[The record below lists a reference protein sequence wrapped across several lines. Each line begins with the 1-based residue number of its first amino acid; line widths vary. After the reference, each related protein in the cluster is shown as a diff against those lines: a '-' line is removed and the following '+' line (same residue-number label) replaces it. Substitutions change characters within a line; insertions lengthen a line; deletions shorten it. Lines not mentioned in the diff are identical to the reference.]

1 MKTYAGHYSQDEIAK
16 RLFAIED
23 ELTQYWKD
31 NSYAVTDEEIQLD
44 FRQRIEAASFGR
56 NTVRFSAAGLPM
68 ILVKFEPNEK
78 ALLSYL
84 YGDSTAGIHPA
95 FVIDGVVKTWYFA
108 KYLAG
113 RVGSTNY
120 AVSLRGLDPANTI
133 THDASITLVKNRS
146 DGAHMAT
153 TAEWGYISLLAM
165 RNAFQ
170 SRGNTHYGRHHVQT
184 DEYGVGVISSGDRY
198 GRTLTGSGPY
208 AWSHDGT
215 PFGVFDLVGNVW
227 KWAAGMRI
235 VDGEIQ
241 VFANNN
247 AAGTLSTLAA
257 HAVASADWKAIDI
270 NGNLVTPEADLD
282 PWADATPYMTGNVV
296 MNDGVRYKA
305 TGDHTSATATEPG
318 TGVDWETVWV
328 REGTLHYRYTG
339 SALIL
344 SDYAGGL
351 DPSTSRTATFSSMT
365 SDITPPDIVKQ
376 LGLYPKTSA
385 GPLGTVYAR
394 DAERMPFRG
403 GCWDSTSGA
412 GLGALGVYNVRG
424 NSHGSIG
431 LALAYQE

>member
-1 MKTYAGHYSQDEIAK
+1 MKTYAGQYSQDEIAK

-23 ELTQYWKD
+23 ELTKFWKD
-31 NSYAVTDEEIQLD
+31 NSFAVTDPEIQLD

-68 ILVKFEPNEK
+68 VLVKFEPNEK

-95 FVIDGVVKTWYFA
+95 FVIDGTVKTWYFA

-133 THDASITLVKNRS
+133 THDASITLVKARS

-184 DEYGVGVISSGDRY
+184 DEYGVGVISNGDRY

-215 PFGVFDLVGNVW
+215 PFGVFDLVGNVS
-227 KWAAGMRI
+227 KWTAGMRI
-235 VDGEIQ
+235 VNGEIQ
-241 VFANNN
+241 IFANNN
-247 AAGTLSTLAA
+247 AAGSLSTLAA
-257 HAVASADWKAIDI
+257 HAVASADWKAITVA
-270 NGNLVTPEADLD
+270 GALVTPEASTD
-282 PWADATPYMTGNVV
+282 PWADSTPYTEGNAV
-296 MNDGVRYKA
+296 MSGGVRYKA
-305 TGDHTSATATEPG
+305 LSGHTSASTTEPG
-318 TGVDWETVWV
+318 IGEDWETVWV

-394 DAERMPFRG
+394 DAERMPLRG
-403 GCWDSTSGA
+403 GHWNYTSYA
-412 GLGALGVYNVRG
+412 GFGFLNMYDVRG
-424 NSHGSIG
+424 TSSSTIG